1 MQVCVIDT
9 NAMLFYYIHV
19 SFCTIIKVQY
29 IIKYI
34 NLVVLKLIK
43 KLLYQLWLNKVIV
56 EGFHIG
62 KKY

>member
-19 SFCTIIKVQY
+19 SFRTIIKVQY

-43 KLLYQLWLNKVIV
+43 KLHYQL
-56 EGFHIG
+56 
-62 KKY
+62 